1 MTVNTASGDLLD
13 AKLLKNY
20 FKKLVNSF
28 FKILPMRENQE
39 TSLDKYLRSLQRELI
54 GCQSLI
60 VAIHEDSLYLTLLSI
75 LQYMIDH
82 PDCSMKE
89 VRRDVFRAISI
100 CNQLEATYF
109 EEVAM

>member
-1 MTVNTASGDLLD
+1 MTVITSTGDFVD

-39 TSLDKYLRSLQRELI
+39 ESLDRYLRGLQRELI

-60 VAIHEDSLYLTLLSI
+60 TACQEDSLYLTLLSL
-75 LQYMIDH
+75 LQYLIDH

-109 EEVAM
+109 EEVAT

>member
-1 MTVNTASGDLLD
+1 MTIATSSGDFID

-28 FKILPMRENQE
+28 FKILPMKENQE
-39 TSLDKYLRSLQRELI
+39 DSLDKYLRSLQRELI

-60 VAIHEDSLYLTLLSI
+60 TAIQEDSLYLTLLAI
-75 LQYMIDH
+75 LQYIIDH
-82 PDCSMKE
+82 PDCSTKE

-109 EEVAM
+109 EEVAT